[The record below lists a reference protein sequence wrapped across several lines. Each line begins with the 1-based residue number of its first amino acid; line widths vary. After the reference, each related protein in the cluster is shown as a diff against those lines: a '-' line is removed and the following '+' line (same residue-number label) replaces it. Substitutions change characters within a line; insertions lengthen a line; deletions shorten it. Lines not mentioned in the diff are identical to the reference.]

1 MNEPFIRQRGAQLFT
16 TSIDVAEKFGKRHDR
31 VLRSIRNI
39 IAETLPSDAPKN
51 GGVSKV
57 PALKIGGVDF
67 GKQNFRATTYMDD
80 KGEQLARIEEQ
91 NRRIEEMLGRVLG
104 VLFPDEQVQEE
115 RAFIESLECL
125 TTEEMVAANRQRNKQ
140 IKAREAKKAKEK
152 GV

>member
-80 KGEQLARIEEQ
+80 KGERRPMFEMTRSGFTILA
-91 NRRIEEMLGRVLG
+91 MGFTG
-104 VLFPDEQVQEE
+104 K
-115 RAFIESLECL
+115 
-125 TTEEMVAANRQRNKQ
+125 VAANRQRNKQ